1 MNQANIVAYVNGEI
15 VPASEAKI
23 SIFDHGFILADAAY
37 DTERTFNGKIF
48 KLEEHIDRLF
58 DTCRYLDLDPGLTE
72 QDLIEIT
79 TDVVEKNVPLLG
91 PNEDYWVSQRLT
103 RGVDRAGFPDG
114 PTIIVECTPLPL
126 AARAPYYRD
135 GIPVVIPSVRR
146 VPPWSISPRAKTH
159 NYLNIM
165 LGALEVQGSGPGSW
179 AILLDENGNLA
190 EGLGSNVF
198 VVRDG
203 ALLTPRERYV
213 LPAIRARA
221 RDP

>member
-23 SIFDHGFILADAAY
+23 SIFDRGFILADAAY

-103 RGVDRAGFPDG
+103 RASTGQASRTGRRSSSSALLFRWRRAL
-114 PTIIVECTPLPL
+114 PTIAT
-126 AARAPYYRD
+126 
-135 GIPVVIPSVRR
+135 
-146 VPPWSISPRAKTH
+146 
-159 NYLNIM
+159 
-165 LGALEVQGSGPGSW
+165 
-179 AILLDENGNLA
+179 
-190 EGLGSNVF
+190 VF
-198 VVRDG
+198 R
-203 ALLTPRERYV
+203 L
-213 LPAIRARA
+213 
-221 RDP
+221 